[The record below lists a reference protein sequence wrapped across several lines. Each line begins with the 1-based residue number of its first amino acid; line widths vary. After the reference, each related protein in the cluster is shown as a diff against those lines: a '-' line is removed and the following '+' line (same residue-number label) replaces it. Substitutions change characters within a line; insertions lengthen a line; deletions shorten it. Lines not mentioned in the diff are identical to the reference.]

1 MWPVLLDMTKEE
13 SMQSLRNLELE
24 AYAHLVSAL
33 RAQGP
38 LNPDKRKLLKDT
50 SQVLNIPQD
59 RHKAEVRRAVNDEKL
74 NTIAYHVTGLT
85 ESLEDW
91 AQEGRR
97 SVPLIPRMA
106 PQTAYSAIADEAAE
120 VANLNNKQLP
130 HPACTERKRPP
141 SQPVMQLMPETSK
154 GASFRVP
161 ETPKN
166 DDTKKRKLPICTE
179 NSSLA
184 QHLLGPPKMS
194 RTQQIYRQVVVLL
207 EGTNCNLFCEVRQRT
222 KGGMLK
228 DQVKMKPHSTKVP
241 LTPLLQSSNGPK
253 LNVVQNIVVSP
264 PSGEETIEQIQNEIN
279 SYSVQKSEA
288 QLPSCSNEN
297 QAPRPKLLTPT
308 KPSPNLTFKQITT
321 TAAGPSCSDLQKTVK
336 MCQKKPVAKPGTP
349 LGQKLIVVSNA
360 QTIQSSSILQ
370 KTLSIP
376 LVKNISVKNFEKF
389 KIVTTSSPQIVTATN
404 NINSLK
410 HKVVTVKTN
419 PTTKKVIPL
428 SLINSK
434 GGIKVLPIGGKIVGK
449 STTTT
454 TSPPLY
460 IVNAMGPKSI
470 TAAQPVVM
478 ETPASPNKENGKSSV
493 LGDILKASGVTT
505 DDFDAQIEEFRIPN
519 NHVIE
524 TEAQERVE
532 EEEHANNDKEDFIVL
547 HEGEEF
553 MEQTEVIKS
562 ESAKDDELEHL
573 NAEVIAEQSDTMVLQ
588 IQNSD
593 ITSMH

>member
-59 RHKAEVRRAVNDEKL
+59 RHKAEIRRAVNDEKL

-97 SVPLIPRMA
+97 SVPLLPRMA

-120 VANLNNKQLP
+120 NANQTNKQLP
-130 HPACTERKRPP
+130 YPAATERKRPP
-141 SQPVMQLMPETSK
+141 MQPPVPTAPETSK
-154 GASFRVP
+154 GAQFRVP
-161 ETPKN
+161 ETPKIE
-166 DDTKKRKLPICTE
+166 DSKKRKLPICTE

-194 RTQQIYRQVVVLL
+194 RTQQIYRQ
-207 EGTNCNLFCEVRQRT
+207 RT
-222 KGGMLK
+222 KGAILK
-228 DQVKMKPHSTKVP
+228 EQMKLKPQSKIP
-241 LTPLLQSSNGPK
+241 FNPIMQSSNGPK
-253 LNVVQNIVVSP
+253 VVLP

-279 SYSVQKSEA
+279 NYPQKSDA
-288 QLPSCSNEN
+288 PSCSNEN
-297 QAPRPKLLTPT
+297 QAPRAKLFTPT
-308 KPSPNLTFKQITT
+308 KPTQSLTFKQITT
-321 TAAGPSCSDLQKTVK
+321 AGTSDVKLCPKKTIT
-336 MCQKKPVAKPGTP
+336 KPGTP

-360 QTIQSSSILQ
+360 QTIHTSSILQ

-389 KIVTTSSPQIVTATN
+389 KIVTTSSPQLVTAAN

-428 SLINSK
+428 SLLNSK

-449 STTTT
+449 TTTST
-454 TSPPLY
+454 SSPPLY
-460 IVNAMGPKSI
+460 IVNTVAPK
-470 TAAQPVVM
+470 TT
-478 ETPASPNKENGKSSV
+478 TPAVVTEAPPSVSKENGKSSV

-505 DDFDAQIEEFRIPN
+505 DDFDTQIEEFRIPN
-519 NHVIE
+519 NHVAE
-524 TEAQERVE
+524 EQVEQVE
-532 EEEHANNDKEDFIVL
+532 EEEQVTSSEKGDFFIL
-547 HEGEEF
+547 PEGEVVE
-553 MEQTEVIKS
+553 MKSDSTKTNEEQFSSADVVTDDSETVILQVQSS
-562 ESAKDDELEHL
+562 EL
-573 NAEVIAEQSDTMVLQ
+573 
-588 IQNSD
+588 
-593 ITSMH
+593 TSVGDAAN

>member
-59 RHKAEVRRAVNDEKL
+59 RHKAEIRRAVNDEKL
-74 NTIAYHVTGLT
+74 NTIAYHVTGLS

-97 SVPLIPRMA
+97 SVPLLPRMA

-120 VANLNNKQLP
+120 TANQTNKQLP
-130 HPACTERKRPP
+130 HPASTERKRTPVQPP
-141 SQPVMQLMPETSK
+141 VQTIPETSK
-154 GASFRVP
+154 AAQFRVP
-161 ETPKN
+161 ETPKIE
-166 DDTKKRKLPICTE
+166 DSKKRKLPICTE

-194 RTQQIYRQVVVLL
+194 RTQQIYRQ
-207 EGTNCNLFCEVRQRT
+207 RT
-222 KGGMLK
+222 KGAILK
-228 DQVKMKPHSTKVP
+228 EQMKLKPQTKIP
-241 LTPLLQSSNGPK
+241 FSPIMQSSNGPK
-253 LNVVQNIVVSP
+253 ITTNLVLP

-279 SYSVQKSEA
+279 NYPQKSEA
-288 QLPSCSNEN
+288 PSCSNEN
-297 QAPRPKLLTPT
+297 QAPRPKLLTTT
-308 KPSPNLTFKQITT
+308 KPTQSLTFKQITT
-321 TAAGPSCSDLQKTVK
+321 PGTSDIKLCPKKTIT
-336 MCQKKPVAKPGTP
+336 KPGTP
-349 LGQKLIVVSNA
+349 LSQKLIVVSNA
-360 QTIQSSSILQ
+360 QTIHTSSILQ

-389 KIVTTSSPQIVTATN
+389 KIVTTSTPQLVTAAN

-428 SLINSK
+428 SLLNSK

-449 STTTT
+449 TTTT
-454 TSPPLY
+454 SSPPLY
-460 IVNAMGPKSI
+460 IVNTVTPKA
-470 TAAQPVVM
+470 TTPAAA
-478 ETPASPNKENGKSSV
+478 ETPPSPSKENGKSSV

-505 DDFDAQIEEFRIPN
+505 DDFDTQIEEFRIPN
-519 NHVIE
+519 NHV
-524 TEAQERVE
+524 TEEASQEQVEQLE
-532 EEEHANNDKEDFIVL
+532 EEEQVTTHEKDLLIL
-547 HEGEEF
+547 HEGEEV
-553 MEQTEVIKS
+553 MEQSEIKS
-562 ESAKDDELEHL
+562 DSTKENEEQFS
-573 NAEVIAEQSDTMVLQ
+573 NAEVVTDDSETVILQ
-588 IQNSD
+588 VHSSEL
-593 ITSMH
+593 TSVGDAAN